1 MGMTQRNNNFGLLL
15 REIGYIDMIRYLTR
29 FAMNYTKQ
37 NQKVNTWQRISKI
50 SLKLLGMNSGTK
62 ITKGLLIAIGAMLLY
77 LGSKNNAPIEEVSIA
92 PSRLESP
99 LTRLHYLSDSL
110 GIKPREEKKKQW
122 YKYRVEIETIPE
134 NQIYKIEKSGYQQYE
149 VSRLGETYSYVTYEF
164 ISDKV
169 MTTQEAYDFVNKH
182 PERCTRVPN
191 TSQDNL
197 YDKYNE
203 DYEDYINDP
212 EDEINYPPEIFDFLA
227 D

>member
-1 MGMTQRNNNFGLLL
+1 
-15 REIGYIDMIRYLTR
+15 
-29 FAMNYTKQ
+29 
-37 NQKVNTWQRISKI
+37 
-50 SLKLLGMNSGTK
+50 MNSETK

-92 PSRLESP
+92 PSSFESP
-99 LTRLHYLSDSL
+99 LTRLNTLSDSL
-110 GIKPREEKKKQW
+110 GIKPKERKQKKQW

-134 NQIYKIEKSGYQQYE
+134 NQLYKIEKSGYQQYE

-164 ISDKV
+164 TSDKV
-169 MTTQEAYDFVNKH
+169 MTTQEAYDFVKKY

-191 TSQDNL
+191 TSQDNI

>member
-1 MGMTQRNNNFGLLL
+1 
-15 REIGYIDMIRYLTR
+15 
-29 FAMNYTKQ
+29 
-37 NQKVNTWQRISKI
+37 
-50 SLKLLGMNSGTK
+50 MNSGTK

-99 LTRLHYLSDSL
+99 LTRLHYLSDSM
-110 GIKPREEKKKQW
+110 GIKPKEREQKKQW

-164 ISDKV
+164 TSDKV
-169 MTTQEAYDFVNKH
+169 MTTQEAYDFVKKY

-191 TSQDNL
+191 TSQDNI

>member
-1 MGMTQRNNNFGLLL
+1 
-15 REIGYIDMIRYLTR
+15 
-29 FAMNYTKQ
+29 
-37 NQKVNTWQRISKI
+37 
-50 SLKLLGMNSGTK
+50 MNSETK
-62 ITKGLLIAIGAMLLY
+62 VTKSLLITIGAMLLY
-77 LGSKNNAPIEEVSIA
+77 LGTKYNAPTEEVSIA
-92 PSRLESP
+92 PSRFESP
-99 LTRLHYLSDSL
+99 ITKLISLQDSM
-110 GIKPREEKKKQW
+110 GIKPKEEKKQW

-164 ISDKV
+164 TSDKV
-169 MTTQEAYDFVNKH
+169 MTTQEAYDFVKKY

-191 TSQDNL
+191 TSQDNI

>member
-1 MGMTQRNNNFGLLL
+1 MMMYLMKSATS
-15 REIGYIDMIRYLTR
+15 YI
-29 FAMNYTKQ
+29 KQ
-37 NQKVNTWQRISKI
+37 NQKVNTLQRTLKINSKLQVMNSETKFILGLVTLGAVIYFIGENRTHPVEVSTAPSHFESPITKLI
-50 SLKLLGMNSGTK
+50 SLQ
-62 ITKGLLIAIGAMLLY
+62 
-77 LGSKNNAPIEEVSIA
+77 
-92 PSRLESP
+92 
-99 LTRLHYLSDSL
+99 DSM
-110 GIKPREEKKKQW
+110 GIKPKEREQKKQW

-164 ISDKV
+164 TSDKV
-169 MTTQEAYDFVNKH
+169 MTTQEAYDFVKKY

-191 TSQDNL
+191 TSQDNI

>member
-1 MGMTQRNNNFGLLL
+1 
-15 REIGYIDMIRYLTR
+15 
-29 FAMNYTKQ
+29 
-37 NQKVNTWQRISKI
+37 
-50 SLKLLGMNSGTK
+50 MNSGTK
-62 ITKGLLIAIGAMLLY
+62 ISQVLIIATGAMLLF
-77 LGSKNNAPIEEVSIA
+77 LGTRYNAPIEEVSIA
-92 PSRLESP
+92 PSEYNRP
-99 LTRLHYLSDSL
+99 KPID
-110 GIKPREEKKKQW
+110 IKPKEKKQW

-164 ISDKV
+164 TSDKV
-169 MTTQEAYDFVNKH
+169 MTTQEAYDFVKKY

-191 TSQDNL
+191 TSQDNI

>member
-1 MGMTQRNNNFGLLL
+1 M
-15 REIGYIDMIRYLTR
+15 
-29 FAMNYTKQ
+29 
-37 NQKVNTWQRISKI
+37 
-50 SLKLLGMNSGTK
+50 
-62 ITKGLLIAIGAMLLY
+62 
-77 LGSKNNAPIEEVSIA
+77 
-92 PSRLESP
+92 
-99 LTRLHYLSDSL
+99 
-110 GIKPREEKKKQW
+110 
-122 YKYRVEIETIPE
+122 
-134 NQIYKIEKSGYQQYE
+134 
-149 VSRLGETYSYVTYEF
+149 GETYSYVTYEF

-203 DYEDYINDP
+203 DYEDYLNDP